1 MLSRQ
6 PHGLQRNLFRFATGF
21 EGSRAKRTR
30 AMTRLLP
37 FALTLVALTG
47 CYRSSGVFIPID
59 EYKDLTVEGEYVI
72 RPGDTLN
79 VRVFQQEPMS
89 ARTRV
94 RADGK
99 ISLPFLN
106 DVTAAGYSPVVLS
119 QQLQTRLKD
128 YINNPVVTISLEE
141 VRPVQISVLGEVP
154 RPGVYGLETG
164 SGVLQALASAGGFTA
179 FAYKEVF
186 VLRTENP
193 AEAAKRIRFNYDAL
207 TESTGKG
214 PLFKLKAGDVV
225 VVE

>member
-1 MLSRQ
+1 M
-6 PHGLQRNLFRFATGF
+6 N
-21 EGSRAKRTR
+21 
-30 AMTRLLP
+30 RLL
-37 FALTLVALTG
+37 AISVVAAALTG
-47 CYRSSGVFIPID
+47 CFRSSGVYIPID
-59 EYKDLTVEGEYVI
+59 EYKDLTVEGEYII

-79 VRVFQQEPMS
+79 IRVFQQEPMS

-94 RADGK
+94 RTDGK

-141 VRPVQISVLGEVP
+141 VRPVQVSVLGEVP

-164 SGVLQALASAGGFTA
+164 SGVLQALASAGGFTP

-186 VLRTENP
+186 VLRSENP
-193 AEAAKRIRFNYDAL
+193 AEAPKRLRFDYDAL
-207 TESTGKG
+207 TLATGKG

>member
-1 MLSRQ
+1 MAAVVSV
-6 PHGLQRNLFRFATGF
+6 PVMN
-21 EGSRAKRTR
+21 
-30 AMTRLLP
+30 RLL
-37 FALTLVALTG
+37 AICVLSVALTG
-47 CYRSSGVFIPID
+47 CFRSSGVYIPID
-59 EYKDLTVEGEYVI
+59 EYKDLTIEGEYII

-79 VRVFQQEPMS
+79 IRVFQQEPMS

-94 RADGK
+94 RSDGK

-141 VRPVQISVLGEVP
+141 VRPVQVSVLGEVP

-164 SGVLQALASAGGFTA
+164 SGVLQALASAGGFTP

-186 VLRTENP
+186 VLRSDNP
-193 AEAAKRIRFNYDAL
+193 AEAPKRIRFDYDAL
-207 TESTGKG
+207 TLATGKG